1 MIQRLTHLAYNVQ
14 INTPSQFTKGPAS
27 LGELLDNIFKFLNYA
42 IGVIGVI
49 MIVYT
54 GFLYITSLG
63 NPQKTKQALQ
73 SIIYTA
79 VGFAVAILAR
89 SISQF
94 ILPKVAG
101 QTTLQGLVSEGLT
114 TFLWVIGVS
123 ALIVMIVA
131 GILYATSTGD
141 PQKTRTAKD
150 AILYAA
156 IGLVVSLIAGAGI
169 TALNTFLTAG
179 HL

>member
-1 MIQRLTHLAYNVQ
+1 MNKFLKLAYDVQ
-14 INTPSQFTKGPAS
+14 INPPGQLTKGPAT
-27 LGELLDNIFKFLNYA
+27 LAALLDNIFKFLNYT

-49 MIVYT
+49 MIVFT

-79 VGFAVAILAR
+79 VGFTVAILAR
-89 SISQF
+89 SIAEF

-101 QTTLQGLVSEGLT
+101 ATTVQGIVTEGIT
-114 TFLWVIGVS
+114 TFTWVIGIA
-123 ALIVMIVA
+123 ALIVMIIA
-131 GILYATSTGD
+131 GILYVVSVGE
-141 PQKTRTAKD
+141 PQKTKTAKD
-150 AILYAA
+150 AILYSA
-156 IGLVVSLIAGAGI
+156 IGLVVALIAGSGI
-169 TALNTFLTAG
+169 TALNTFLTTG

>member
-1 MIQRLTHLAYNVQ
+1 MKHLLRLAYGVQ
-14 INTPSQFTKGPAS
+14 INAPDQLTKGPVS
-27 LGELLDNIFKFLNYA
+27 LAALFDNIFKFLYYA
-42 IGVIGVI
+42 IGLIGVV
-49 MIVYT
+49 MIVYS

-79 VGFAVAILAR
+79 VGFTIAILAR
-89 SISQF
+89 SIAQF

-101 QTTLQGLVSEGLT
+101 QTSVQGLVTEGIA
-114 TFLWVIGVS
+114 TFTWVIGIA
-123 ALIVMIVA
+123 ALIVMIIA
-131 GILYATSTGD
+131 GILYVVSVGE
-141 PQKTRTAKD
+141 PQKTKTAKD

-156 IGLVVSLIAGAGI
+156 VGLVVALIAGSGI
-169 TALNTFLTAG
+169 TALNTFLTTG

>member
-1 MIQRLTHLAYNVQ
+1 MKHLIKLAYNVQ
-14 INTPSQFTKGPAS
+14 INTPAQFAKGPAD
-27 LGELLDNIFKFLNYA
+27 LAALFDNIFKFLNYA
-42 IGVIGVI
+42 IGLIGVG
-49 MIVYT
+49 MIIYS

-79 VGFAVAILAR
+79 VGFVVAILAR
-89 SISQF
+89 AITMF

-101 QTTLQGLVSEGLT
+101 QTTIQGIVTEGIA
-114 TFLWVIGVS
+114 TFMWVIGIA
-123 ALIVMIVA
+123 ALIVMIIA

-156 IGLVVSLIAGAGI
+156 VGLVVSLIAGAGI
-169 TALNTFLTAG
+169 TALNTFFTAG